1 MSNTPRTDGLT
12 ILAQLGMIPAC
23 NIVPAVFDR
32 QLKRELAEVT
42 KQRDELLEALNKLI
56 DKVTDIRGIDMEA
69 YAAEEIAAAEHV
81 IKKMKEK
88 CNN

>member
-1 MSNTPRTDGLT
+1 MSDTPRTDALEYRVENSDHT
-12 ILAQLGMIPAC
+12 
-23 NIVPAVFDR
+23 AVHASHAR
-32 QLKRELAEVT
+32 QLERELADVT
-42 KQRDELLEALNKLI
+42 KQRDELLEALNKLL

-88 CNN
+88 IP